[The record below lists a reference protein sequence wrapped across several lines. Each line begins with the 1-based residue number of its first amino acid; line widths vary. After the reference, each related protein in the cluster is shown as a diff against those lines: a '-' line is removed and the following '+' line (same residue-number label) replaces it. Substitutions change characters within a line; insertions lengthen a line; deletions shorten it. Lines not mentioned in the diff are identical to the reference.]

1 MLKATFKTIRQTIH
15 QAVAGLLAAQAHQ
28 KVAMGV
34 ATLNKFANQLRCLL
48 LLVQVLLMKKQKAV
62 RQTIL
67 VVKNTLKKLACAA
80 TAQLKQTVGSFIQTP
95 APQIHHH
102 AK

>member
-1 MLKATFKTIRQTIH
+1 MLKATFKTIRQATWK
-15 QAVAGLLAAQAHQ
+15 AVVRLLTAQVHQ
-28 KVAMGV
+28 KGEMGAAIFKIYVA
-34 ATLNKFANQLRCLL
+34 QLQCLL

-62 RQTIL
+62 RQIIL
-67 VVKNTLKKLACAA
+67 VVKDTLKKLACAA

>member
-1 MLKATFKTIRQTIH
+1 MLKATFKTIQQATWK
-15 QAVAGLLAAQAHQ
+15 AVARSLTAQVHQ
-28 KVAMGV
+28 KGETGAAISKIYVA
-34 ATLNKFANQLRCLL
+34 QLRCLL
-48 LLVQVLLMKKQKAV
+48 LLVQALLMKKQKAV
-62 RQTIL
+62 RQIIL
-67 VVKNTLKKLACAA
+67 AVKGTLKKLACAA

>member
-1 MLKATFKTIRQTIH
+1 MLKATFKTIRQATWK
-15 QAVAGLLAAQAHQ
+15 AVAGLLAAQAHQ
-28 KVAMGV
+28 KVAMGAAISKIYV
-34 ATLNKFANQLRCLL
+34 AQLRCLL
-48 LLVQVLLMKKQKAV
+48 LLVQALLMKKQKAV
-62 RQTIL
+62 RQIIL
-67 VVKNTLKKLACAA
+67 AVKGTLKRLACVA

>member
-1 MLKATFKTIRQTIH
+1 
-15 QAVAGLLAAQAHQ
+15 
-28 KVAMGV
+28 
-34 ATLNKFANQLRCLL
+34 
-48 LLVQVLLMKKQKAV
+48 MKKQKAV